1 MKKIILGLLFS
12 ISAFADTPAP
22 GVVSIKG
29 GTDNTKIGNVSDAL
43 KVSVVNGTSS
53 STANQGTPNAGGSNA
68 WYVQGS
74 LGKTWDLTSS
84 ADSVTAFQGG
94 APWSFNIAGGSIANT
109 AFGISGLLPAFAATP
124 TVNSAQSGSWT
135 VGVNNFPTTQAISA
149 AALPLPNGA
158 ATDTKLG
165 TIITNL
171 GSPFQAGGSIGNTTF
186 ASTQSGTWN
195 VGVNNFP
202 SSQAVTGNLGRTWSL
217 SSGTDSVAVTGSITA
232 SNPSI
237 GSNASTAPTSSTQI
251 GGQDG
256 SGNLQ
261 PLQVNAS
268 KALKVDGSAVTQPV
282 SGTVAVS
289 NFPST
294 QNVNVTNSSIPVT
307 GTFYQATQPVSISGT
322 PTVNANQSGT
332 WTTGRTW
339 SLSSGTDS
347 VAISGSVTAT
357 NSANGNT
364 GSTAPAQATQI
375 GGSDG
380 TNLQA
385 LQVDGSKNLKVVL
398 QGTSTV
404 TANAGTNLNT
414 SALAL
419 ESGGHLASIDT
430 KTPSLGQ
437 ALSASSVPVVLPAA
451 QITTLTPPTS
461 VTVTQATGT
470 NLHSV
475 IDSGSVNVG
484 NFPASQT
491 VAQSTAANLNATVV
505 QSTGSNLHANID
517 NFPGTQTVSGSVTVT
532 QATGTNLHSVIDSGS
547 VTATISG
554 TPTVTANAGTNLNTS
569 ALALESGGHLA
580 SLDTKAPALGS
591 AVTSSSVPVN
601 IASDQTVSIVNADV
615 TASGTITTQN
625 LVPAGTATA
634 GSAVAVALNGKG
646 TVTIQVTGSYTG
658 ALSPQ
663 VTTDGTN
670 WITQGGTVLQNMATG
685 ASSATIPSASV
696 GIWQIEIN
704 GHAQF
709 RITALAAV
717 TGTAT
722 ITLRAAAG
730 TSQVSAA
737 QGPASGIA
745 NAWPTKL
752 TDGTNTAA
760 VKAASTAALATDPA
774 VVVSLSPNSQSPAPK
789 GYILANAPVYNSY
802 SSTPVT
808 TSAYVQLVASTS
820 LLTNDLEIFD
830 SSGQGMILAT
840 GSSGS
845 EVIQAYIP
853 PGGASLKLQIP
864 AGTRVAYKA
873 LTANASGGY
882 LIINF
887 LE

>member
-1 MKKIILGLLFS
+1 MKKIIALLLLS
-12 ISAFADTPAP
+12 SLAFADTPAP
-22 GVVSIKG
+22 GVVTLKG
-29 GTDNTKIGNVSDAL
+29 ATDGTKIGNTGSAL
-43 KVSVVNGTSS
+43 NVNVVNGTSS
-53 STANQGTPNAGGSNA
+53 STANQGTPNAGGASA

-84 ADSVTAFQGG
+84 ADSVTAIQGG
-94 APWSFNIAGGSIANT
+94 APWSFSL
-109 AFGISGLLPAFAATP
+109 SGTP
-124 TVNSAQSGSWT
+124 TVNAAQSGSWSMA
-135 VGVNNFPTTQAISA
+135 VSNFPSVQPISA
-149 AALPLPNGA
+149 SALPLPNGA
-158 ATDTKLG
+158 ATNAELVSIA
-165 TIITNL
+165 TIL
-171 GSPFQAGGSIGNTTF
+171 GSPFQAGASIGNTSF
-186 ASTQSGTWN
+186 GASQSGTWT

-202 SSQAVTGNLGRTWSL
+202 SSQAVTGSLGRTWAL
-217 SSGTDSVAVTGSITA
+217 NSGTDSVSVSGSITA

-237 GSNASTAPTSSTQI
+237 GTNAATAPTSSTQI
-251 GGQDG
+251 GAQDG

-282 SGTVAVS
+282 SGTVGLSAGS
-289 NFPST
+289 NTIGAIS
-294 QNVNVTNSSIPVT
+294 NSSF
-307 GTFYQATQPVSISGT
+307 GISGTLPAFAAT
-322 PTVNANQSGT
+322 PTVNASQSGT

-364 GSTAPAQATQI
+364 GSAVPAQATQI

-385 LQVDGSKNLKVVL
+385 LQVDGSKNLKVNL
-398 QGTSTV
+398 ETAIPAGSNLIGSV

-419 ESGGHLASIDT
+419 ESGGHLASIDS
-430 KTPSLGQ
+430 KVPSLGQ

-470 NLHSV
+470 NLHAV

-491 VAQSTAANLNATVV
+491 VAQATAANLNATVV
-505 QSTGSNLHANID
+505 QSSGSNLHADID
-517 NFPGTQTVSGSVTVT
+517 NFPSSQTVTGTVTLGAGSAAIGSITNTSFAVT
-532 QATGTNLHSVIDSGS
+532 QATGTNLHTVVDSGA

-580 SLDTKAPALGS
+580 SVDTKIPSQGA
-591 AVTSSSVPVN
+591 AVTSASLPVN
-601 IASDQTVSIVNADV
+601 IASDQTVSVVNSDV
-615 TASGTITTQN
+615 TASGTVTTQN

-634 GSAVAVALNGKG
+634 GSAVAIALMGKG
-646 TVTIQVTGSYTG
+646 TVTIQVTGTYTG

-663 VTTDGTN
+663 VTTDGTD
-670 WITQGGTVLQNMATG
+670 WITQSGSVLQNMATG
-685 ASSATIPSASV
+685 GYSATIPSAGV

-730 TSQVSAA
+730 TSQVSVS
-737 QGPASGIA
+737 QGPASGIT

-789 GYILANAPVYNSY
+789 GYVVANAPVYNSY
-802 SSTPVT
+802 ASTSIT

-840 GSSGS
+840 GASGS
-845 EVIQAYIP
+845 EVIQAYVP
-853 PGGASLKLQIP
+853 PGGMSLKLQIP

-873 LTANASGGY
+873 LTANATGGY
-882 LIINF
+882 LLINF